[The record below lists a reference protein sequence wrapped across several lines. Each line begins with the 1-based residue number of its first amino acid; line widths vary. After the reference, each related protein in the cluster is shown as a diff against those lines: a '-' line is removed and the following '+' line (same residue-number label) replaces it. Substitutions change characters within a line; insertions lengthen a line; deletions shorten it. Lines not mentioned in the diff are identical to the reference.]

1 MIDDDLF
8 VPKQDNGKSE
18 SNDFFAEIA
27 SVHSDGVS
35 LLIDGKVTQKHYLV
49 NTSCRY
55 SVGAKVK
62 VIKIDGTY
70 IVEYVVGK
78 PN

>member
-8 VPKQDNGKSE
+8 VPKQE
-18 SNDFFAEIA
+18 SGSQERKDFFAEIA

-35 LLIDGKVTQKHYLV
+35 LLIDGKATQKHYLV

-55 SVGAKVK
+55 SVGARVK

-70 IVEYVVGK
+70 IVEYVVGR
-78 PN
+78 PS